1 MPDASRVLAAVRHLS
16 RAPEVLR
23 SSAVIDEWWPIA
35 SSYVGLRTLPLPF
48 DVHCRDGAAYRL
60 EEFYDIE
67 TLWQI
72 YVRRVYDVRPEH
84 RTILDAGANIGLF
97 ACYAAGASPGCVV
110 HAVEPFPPTVRR
122 LRETVQRNQLEE
134 RICIHDVALSSAS
147 GSASMSAV
155 APASQMVHVV
165 HDSVGNGNDSA
176 VAVPALT
183 LAALIERIGADR
195 IDLLKMDIEGSE
207 YDVLGS
213 ASADTLAPVQSITL
227 EYHRPDPQRPS
238 AKRDL
243 ARHLAACGFTVAE
256 DPADPAEYGLL
267 HFSRRAHV
275 GVTAPL

>member
-1 MPDASRVLAAVRHLS
+1 MPDPSRVLTAFRHVS
-16 RAPEVLR
+16 RAPEVLKC
-23 SSAVIDEWWPIA
+23 ATVIDEWWPIA

-48 DVHCRDGAAYRL
+48 DVHCRDGAAYTL

-84 RTILDAGANIGLF
+84 HTIVDAGANIGLF
-97 ACYAAGASPGCVV
+97 ACYAAGINPGCVV

-122 LRETVQRNQLEE
+122 LRDTVRRNGLGG
-134 RICIHDVALSSAS
+134 RIRIHDVALSSAS

-165 HDSVGNGNDSA
+165 HDQVSNSTDAA

-183 LAALIERIGADR
+183 LKDLIERIDAPQ

-207 YDVLGS
+207 YDVLGT
-213 ASADTLAPVQSITL
+213 ADAETLAPVRSITL
-227 EYHRPDPQRPS
+227 EYHRPDPHRPS
-238 AKRDL
+238 AKQEL
-243 ARHLAACGFTVAE
+243 ARHLASCGFGVRE
-256 DPADPAEYGLL
+256 DPADPAEYGIL
-267 HFSRRAHV
+267 HFTR
-275 GVTAPL
+275 